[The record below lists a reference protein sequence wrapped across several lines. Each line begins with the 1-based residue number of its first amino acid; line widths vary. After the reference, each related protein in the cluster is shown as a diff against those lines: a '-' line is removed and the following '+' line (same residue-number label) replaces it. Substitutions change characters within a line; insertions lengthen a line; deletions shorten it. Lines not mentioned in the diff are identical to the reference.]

1 MKEKNLRRLSRG
13 ELLELLL
20 VQTQEAERLQQ
31 RLQEAE
37 ALLAERHLKLHNA
50 GDLAQAVLAV
60 NNVMEAAQQAAQ
72 QYLDNIVAMEAETKA
87 KCQQMLS
94 DAKKEAAQ
102 IREMAASGEN
112 PEEESAEELLEELH
126 EILDLDN

>member
-1 MKEKNLRRLSRG
+1 MKDKNLRRLSRA

-20 VQTQEAERLQQ
+20 AQTQEAERLQK

-37 ALLAERHLKLHNA
+37 ALLAERHLKLQNA

-72 QYLDNIVAMEAETKA
+72 QYLENMAAMEAETKTR
-87 KCQQMLS
+87 CQQMLE
-94 DAKKEAAQ
+94 DARKEAAQ
-102 IREMAASGEN
+102 ILKQTQRDQAL
-112 PEEESAEELLEELH
+112 ESMNDRVDAE
-126 EILDLDN
+126 

>member
-1 MKEKNLRRLSRG
+1 MKDKNLRRLSRA

-20 VQTQEAERLQQ
+20 AQTQEAERLQK

-37 ALLAERHLKLHNA
+37 ALLAERHLKLQNA

-72 QYLDNIVAMEAETKA
+72 QYLDNMVAMEAETKVR
-87 KCQQMLS
+87 CQQLLE
-94 DAKKEAAQ
+94 DARKEAAQ
-102 IREMAASGEN
+102 IREQARCDQTVE
-112 PEEESAEELLEELH
+112 
-126 EILDLDN
+126 